1 MPNCQSAE
9 SSRVENGEIIHVT
22 ANTLASG
29 KLIVGNWKMNG
40 LGASVAEARAIAEG
54 VSALDPAIARAVI
67 CPPATL
73 LAAFSNAL
81 QGAKLALGGQDCHA
95 NASGAHTGDVSAA
108 MLADAG
114 ASYVIVGHS
123 ERRTNHGET
132 SEMVQ
137 AKANAAIAAGLL
149 PIICVGETEAQRDS
163 GQAETVVLDQVL
175 KSLPADCRAEQICIA
190 YEPVWAIG
198 TGRVPSV
205 EDIEAMH
212 GAIRTILVERF
223 GQTDGYHIFILYGGS
238 VNSSNATLLLSI
250 LNVNGALVGGASLKA
265 ESFLSIVNA

>member
-1 MPNCQSAE
+1 M
-9 SSRVENGEIIHVT
+9 ENGEIRHVT
-22 ANTLASG
+22 ANKLALG

-40 LGASVAEARAIAEG
+40 LGASLAEAKAIAVG
-54 VSALDPAIARAVI
+54 VCALDPANVRAVI

-73 LAAFSNAL
+73 LAPFAAAL
-81 QGAKLALGGQDCHA
+81 QGTNLALGGQDCHV

-132 SEMVQ
+132 SQMVQ
-137 AKANAAIAAGLL
+137 AKANAAIAAGLM
-149 PIICVGETEAQRDS
+149 PIICVGETEAQRD
-163 GQAETVVLDQVL
+163 GGLAEAVVLEQVL
-175 KSLPADCRAEQICIA
+175 KSLPADCQAEQISVA

-198 TGRVPSV
+198 TGRVPSI
-205 EDIEAMH
+205 EDIEAIH
-212 GAIRTILVERF
+212 GAIRSILVERF
-223 GQTDGYHIFILYGGS
+223 GQSGGCHIFILYGGS
-238 VNSSNATLLLSI
+238 VNPSNAALLLSI
-250 LNVNGALVGGASLKA
+250 LNVNGALVGGASLKS

>member
-1 MPNCQSAE
+1 M
-9 SSRVENGEIIHVT
+9 GKLYVT
-22 ANTLASG
+22 TNKLALG

-40 LGASVAEARAIAEG
+40 LGASLAEAKAIAEG
-54 VSALDPAIARAVI
+54 ILALDPASVRAVI

-73 LAAFSNAL
+73 VAVFADGLKGTN
-81 QGAKLALGGQDCHA
+81 LALGGQDCHA

-132 SEMVQ
+132 SDLVQ

-149 PIICVGETEAQRDS
+149 PIICVGETETQRDS

-175 KSLPADCRAEQICIA
+175 KSLPADCRAEQICVA

-205 EDIEAMH
+205 NDIEAIH
-212 GAIRTILVERF
+212 GAIRSILVERF
-223 GQTDGYHIFILYGGS
+223 GQTDGYRIFILYGGS